1 MKVGVIGGGNLGS
14 SLLRGFLKSNALNQN
29 EIIASDSDETKAN
42 KLAKLSI
49 AVTNDNR
56 KLVRESDL
64 VFIAVKPDLV
74 ESVLKEV
81 ADLSEGKLFVS
92 VAAGVSTSYIE
103 ERTRAR
109 VVRAM
114 PNICGSVLQMASAYS
129 PGSRT
134 TAEDERILKQLFG
147 KLGIVFRVEEKLLG
161 AVTGLSGSGP
171 AFFFYLI
178 KAVQDAGI
186 ELGLP
191 RDVSFKLAAQTARG
205 ASEILLTSEEKIDE
219 LISRVCTPHGTT
231 IEGMKILEEKKV
243 AAAIK
248 EAVKA
253 AARRAEELSR

>member
-14 SLLRGFLKSNALNQN
+14 SLIRGFLKSGVLNPD
-29 EIIASDSDETKAN
+29 EIIVSDPDERKI
-42 KLAKLSI
+42 KELAKLSI
-49 AVTNDNR
+49 TVTSDNR
-56 KLVRESDL
+56 RLVRECEV

-74 ESVLKEV
+74 ETVLKEV
-81 ADLSEGKLFVS
+81 EDLSEGKLFIS
-92 VAAGVSTSYIE
+92 VAAGVSTKFIE
-103 ERTRAR
+103 ERTKAR
-109 VVRAM
+109 VIRAM

-129 PGSRT
+129 NGSRA
-134 TAEDERILKQLFG
+134 TARDENIVKQLLG
-147 KLGIVFRVEEKLLG
+147 KLGTTFHVEEKLMG

-191 RDVSFKLAAQTARG
+191 RDVSFKLAVQTARG

-219 LISRVCTPHGTT
+219 LISRVCTPRGTT
-231 IEGMKILEEKKV
+231 IEGMKILEEKRV
-243 AAAIK
+243 ADAIR

-253 AARRAEELSR
+253 AAKRAEELSR

>member
-14 SLLRGFLKSNALNQN
+14 SLIRGFLKSGALSPN
-29 EIIASDSDETKAN
+29 EIIVSDSDEMKIN
-42 KLAKLSI
+42 KLAKLSV
-49 AVTNDNR
+49 AATNDNR
-56 KLVRESDL
+56 KLVRESDV

-74 ESVLKEV
+74 EPVLKEV
-81 ADLSEGKLFVS
+81 EDLSEGKLFIS
-92 VAAGVSTSYIE
+92 VAAGVSTKFIE
-103 ERTRAR
+103 ERTRGR
-109 VVRAM
+109 VIRAM

-129 PGSRT
+129 MGSRA
-134 TAEDERILKQLFG
+134 TAEDERILKELFG
-147 KLGIVFRVEEKLLG
+147 KLGTTFHVEERLMG

-178 KAVQDAGI
+178 KAVQDAGV

-191 RDVSFKLAAQTARG
+191 KDVSFKLAAQTARG

-219 LISRVCTPHGTT
+219 LISRVCTPRGTT

-243 AAAIK
+243 ADAIR
-248 EAVKA
+248 EAVRA